1 MKTTALEI
9 LSYTRAG
16 MKLTGQG
23 QKKEPQWTGTMQSLA
38 RVYEEQRRIIVD
50 HEMKRLCR

>member
-1 MKTTALEI
+1 MTTTALEI

-23 QKKEPQWTGTMQSLA
+23 KKKEPQWTGTMKNLA
-38 RVYEEQRRIIVD
+38 RVYEEQRRVELD
-50 HEMKRLCR
+50 WKFRNVW